1 MTEQKLLNALA
12 LTKIPG
18 LGIVGIKKLLD
29 AMEDAESI
37 FRHRK
42 ELAEIVPG
50 VGERLM
56 KALDCPEAFL
66 YAEKELKF
74 IQKNSIAC
82 LSLKDEA
89 YPSRLRECDDA
100 PSLLFFKGNADLNAL
115 RVVSIVGTRHITD
128 YGNCLCR
135 QFIADLQ
142 ALCPNVL
149 IVSGLAYGVD
159 IHAHREALSNE
170 LPTVGVLAHGL
181 DRIYPSTHRDTA
193 VRMLERGGLLTE
205 YMSETNPD
213 RQNFI
218 QRNRIVAGMSD
229 ATIVMESAAKGGALI
244 TAELAQGYNRDCFAF
259 AGRTTDEFSR
269 GCNNLIR
276 DNKAILLQS
285 AEEFVKA
292 MCWDV
297 DSTQK
302 PEVVQRQL
310 FPDLTME
317 EQRVVDMLQEQGSLH
332 INTLAVDMDIPV
344 NQMNVLLFELEM
356 KGVIRVLAGG
366 MYRLLG

>member
-100 PSLLFFKGNADLNAL
+100 PSLLFFKGNAELNAL

-149 IVSGLAYGVD
+149 IVNWLM
-159 IHAHREALSNE
+159 EW
-170 LPTVGVLAHGL
+170 
-181 DRIYPSTHRDTA
+181 IY
-193 VRMLERGGLLTE
+193 MLTE
-205 YMSETNPD
+205 KLCRMNCLLWEYLLMD
-213 RQNFI
+213 WIVFIRQ
-218 QRNRIVAGMSD
+218 RIVTPPFVCLNGED
-229 ATIVMESAAKGGALI
+229 CLQNICLKPILI
-244 TAELAQGYNRDCFAF
+244 
-259 AGRTTDEFSR
+259 GRTLFSVTV
-269 GCNNLIR
+269 L
-276 DNKAILLQS
+276 
-285 AEEFVKA
+285 
-292 MCWDV
+292 W
-297 DSTQK
+297 
-302 PEVVQRQL
+302 
-310 FPDLTME
+310 
-317 EQRVVDMLQEQGSLH
+317 QE
-332 INTLAVDMDIPV
+332 
-344 NQMNVLLFELEM
+344 
-356 KGVIRVLAGG
+356 
-366 MYRLLG
+366 

>member
-1 MTEQKLLNALA
+1 MTEQQLLSALA

-18 LGIVGIKKLLD
+18 LGVIGVKKLLD
-29 AMEDAESI
+29 AMGDAESV
-37 FRHRK
+37 FLHRK
-42 ELAEIVPG
+42 DLAEIVPG
-50 VGERLM
+50 AGERLM
-56 KALDCPEAFL
+56 KALECPEAFL

-74 IQKNSIAC
+74 IQKNSISC
-82 LSLKDEA
+82 LSLYDEA
-89 YPSRLRECDDA
+89 YPSRFRECDDA

-115 RVVSIVGTRHITD
+115 RIISIVGTRHITD
-128 YGNCLCR
+128 YGRCLCQ
-135 QFIADLQ
+135 QFIADLKV
-142 ALCPNVL
+142 LCPEVL

-181 DRIYPSTHRDTA
+181 DRIYPSLHRDTA

-205 YMSETNPD
+205 YMSGTNPD

-229 ATIVMESAAKGGALI
+229 ATIVIESAAKGGALI
-244 TAELAQGYNRDCFAF
+244 TADLAQGYNHDCFAF
-259 AGRTTDEFSR
+259 AGRVTDEFSC

-276 DNKAILLQS
+276 DNKAVLLQS

-292 MCWDV
+292 MGWDM
-297 DSTQK
+297 DAAQK
-302 PEVVQRQL
+302 QVTVQRQL
-310 FPDLTME
+310 FPDLTE
-317 EQRVVDMLQEQGSLH
+317 DEQQVVNMLQEQGNLH
-332 INTLAVDMDIPV
+332 INTLAVNADVPV

-356 KGVIRVLAGG
+356 KGVVQVLAGG